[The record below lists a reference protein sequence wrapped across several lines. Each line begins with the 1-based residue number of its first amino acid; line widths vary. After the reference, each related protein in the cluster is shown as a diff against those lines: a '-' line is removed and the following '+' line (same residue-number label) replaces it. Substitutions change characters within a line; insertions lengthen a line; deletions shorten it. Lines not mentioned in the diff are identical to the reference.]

1 MRMNRDQGRARAQ
14 ARALREQLRGTV
26 RTLALLGLGLGL
38 SVSPAIAQAIAFTS
52 ELPRTLVFIQ
62 EEGGAG
68 IATSDV
74 VGFLRDANFPL
85 VDPALAH
92 TAAQRELVQA
102 ALRGDE
108 GAAVQLGR
116 DFGAQMLILG
126 SAQWGTTVDPVSGKL
141 QTGTSD
147 VSVRA
152 LRLDAGKVIA
162 AKNWQGRKLDV
173 TEQAAR
179 TGAIREAISGLLG
192 RTEFVG
198 AMVNSWD
205 EEPWSARGYFRP
217 DPGSLGA
224 VMGAPG
230 GAGAPKLAILRTDVL
245 PPVGNMATRGI
256 GVVKR
261 GTGAASVTNEVV
273 IEGVVIGNVAS
284 VNVDGTAAKLAP
296 MDAAE
301 ARKVGAEGAATKFTA
316 KIALPLN
323 RDTVQVV
330 AQSPSGE
337 TAVATASPRI
347 DKRWA
352 VVIGIGQYQAS
363 DITDLRYAGA
373 DAQAFYDFLRSPAA
387 GPFPEEN
394 ILFLKDGAAT
404 AQALREAMFV
414 FLQKADWDDL
424 VVIYFAGHGAPDP
437 NRPENLYLL
446 PTDADLKQLA
456 ATAFPMWDVK
466 TALRRQISSER
477 VIVIA
482 DACHSAGTSEGA
494 EKNPINA
501 SFADLFTP
509 SRRLT
514 LTAADAN
521 ELSYED
527 PKWGGGHG
535 VFTFNLIEGLRGAA
549 DADANG
555 IVTFA
560 EVSDFVSGRVAK
572 ETNGRQNPQRSGL
585 GDVPLAVVEASASG
599 QSSGGN

>member
-1 MRMNRDQGRARAQ
+1 MRKIRFGVMAAVLLCAAAPLAAQ
-14 ARALREQLRGTV
+14 EIV
-26 RTLALLGLGLGL
+26 
-38 SVSPAIAQAIAFTS
+38 FTS

-68 IATSDV
+68 IATRDV
-74 VGFLRDANFPL
+74 TDFLRDANFPL

-92 TAAQRELVQA
+92 TAAQRELVQK
-102 ALRGDE
+102 ALAGDE
-108 GAAVQLGR
+108 GAAAQLGR

-126 SAQWGTTVDPVSGKL
+126 MADWGTTLDPVSGKL
-141 QTGTSD
+141 QTGTSE

-152 LRLDAGKVIA
+152 LRLDEGKVIA
-162 AKNWQGRKLDV
+162 SNNWQGRKLDV

-179 TGAIREAISGLLG
+179 TGAIRAAIDGLLG

-198 AMVNSWD
+198 AMVNSW
-205 EEPWSARGYFRP
+205 EEQPWSTRGYFQA

-224 VMGAPG
+224 AQQSSAP
-230 GAGAPKLAILRTDVL
+230 AGAPRLAILRTDVL
-245 PPVGNMATRGI
+245 PPMEGGFATRGI

-261 GTGAASVTNEVV
+261 DRSIGGMTNEVV
-273 IEGVVIGNVAS
+273 IEGVAVGAVAS
-284 VNVDGTAAKLAP
+284 IEVNGKPAKLTA

-301 ARKVGAEGAATKFTA
+301 AKLVGADGAATKFSA
-316 KIALPLN
+316 RLALPVTQ
-323 RDTVQVV
+323 DTVQVV
-330 AQSPSGE
+330 ARSSSGE
-337 TAVATASPRI
+337 VATAVAAPRI

-352 VVIGIGQYQAS
+352 IVIGIGQYQS
-363 DITDLRYAGA
+363 DNIPDLKFAGA
-373 DAQAFYDFLRSPAA
+373 DAQSFYDFLRSPAA
-387 GPFPEEN
+387 GPFPEDQ

-446 PTDADLKQLA
+446 PTDADVNALA

-466 TALRRQISSER
+466 TALRRQIDSER

-494 EKNPINA
+494 EATTASNPING
-501 SFADLFTP
+501 SFSELFTP

-527 PKWGGGHG
+527 QRWGGGHG
-535 VFTFNLIEGLRGAA
+535 VFTFNLIEGLKGAA
-549 DADANG
+549 DSDDNG
-555 IVTFA
+555 VVTFA
-560 EVSDFVSGRVAK
+560 EVADYVGKNVAK
-572 ETNGRQNPQRSGL
+572 ETNGRQNPQRTGF
-585 GDVPLAVVEASASG
+585 GDVPLGIVPQTAAPSAG
-599 QSSGGN
+599 Q